1 MISCTE
7 FIPAYSEL
15 FHYLDET
22 FGREE
27 IDRYWATLFKPDGK
41 GGTLITALLAE
52 GIHGCWT
59 HWTHSLNEEAADFA
73 MYLNEKRGFFY
84 NEMFWCPSKG
94 KLLKLQDE
102 IGLKPYPDYCLHCDG
117 YRLAV
122 EKAGLK
128 YIYNFI
134 GTDKAACSMLIYD
147 PEVFDGRVILD
158 EDTLVMRRNAAD
170 NEYFHPSFH
179 FSLSR
184 CVHYIGE
191 NYGIDHVRAAM
202 TRYTK
207 NALCKTLEAI
217 PAKGLAA
224 IRDKIVESYELDK
237 APDAVRCDLTDNSLN
252 VTVNYC
258 PAIKWLVDNGKW
270 LSPWFRYTT
279 ECVMEVLAEAAGAKF
294 EMLSYDEQ
302 TGACAYRFTK

>member
-15 FHYLDET
+15 FHYLEEN
-22 FGREE
+22 FGRDEV
-27 IDRYWATLFKPDGK
+27 DRFWADLFNPDGK
-41 GGTLITALLAE
+41 GGTLINTLLAE

-59 HWTHSLNEEAADFA
+59 HWTHSLNEEAADFV
-73 MYLNEKRGFFY
+73 MYLNEKRGFFF

-102 IGLKPYPDYCLHCDG
+102 IGLKPYPDYCLHCDC
-117 YRLAV
+117 YRYAA

-147 PEVFDGRVILD
+147 PNVFDGRVVID
-158 EDTLVMRRNAAD
+158 EDTLVMRRNASD

-184 CVHYIGE
+184 CIHYVGE
-191 NYGIDHVRAAM
+191 KFGIDHVRALMA
-202 TRYTK
+202 RYVK
-207 NALCKTLEAI
+207 NALCKTVDAI
-217 PAKGLAA
+217 KTQGLAA
-224 IRDKIVESYELDK
+224 IRDKIVESYVVDK
-237 APDAVRCDLTDNSLN
+237 APDAVSCELTDNTLN
-252 VTVNYC
+252 VTVHYC
-258 PAIKWLVDNGKW
+258 PAVKWLTENGKW
-270 LSPWFRYTT
+270 VSPWYRYTT
-279 ECVMEVLAEAAGAKF
+279 EHVMEALAAEAGAKF

-302 TGACAYRFTK
+302 TGASTYRFTK

>member
-22 FGREE
+22 FGRDE

-59 HWTHSLNEEAADFA
+59 HWTHSLNEEAADFV
-73 MYLNEKRGFFY
+73 MYLNEKRGFFF

-184 CVHYIGE
+184 CVHYIATEHGE
-191 NYGIDHVRAAM
+191 AALRDFLHSYVKKVLVPLYPDLKTRGAKAIAEILRDSYRKEKAEDALLLEQNGKELYVAVRYCPGIRYMKEAGKWVSPYFSAT
-202 TRYTK
+202 TRY
-207 NALCKTLEAI
+207 
-217 PAKGLAA
+217 
-224 IRDKIVESYELDK
+224 
-237 APDAVRCDLTDNSLN
+237 
-252 VTVNYC
+252 
-258 PAIKWLVDNGKW
+258 
-270 LSPWFRYTT
+270 
-279 ECVMEVLAEAAGAKF
+279 VMEALAEAAGLVF
-294 EMLSYDEQ
+294 GMTEFCEE
-302 TGACAYRFTK
+302 TGATAYSFTK